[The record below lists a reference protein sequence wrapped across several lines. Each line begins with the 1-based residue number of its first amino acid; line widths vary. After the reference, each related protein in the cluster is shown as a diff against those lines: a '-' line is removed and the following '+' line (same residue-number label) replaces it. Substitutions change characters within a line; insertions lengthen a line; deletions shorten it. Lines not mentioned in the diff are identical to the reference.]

1 MLKIL
6 LKFQTQ
12 WEVNLAIAFPR
23 QNGFHP
29 IDLEVW
35 PHITF
40 AGAEQTYSVKI
51 PEYEFEEA
59 AELSRRSGYEKAL
72 TSE

>member
-1 MLKIL
+1 MDVPPFL
-6 LKFQTQ
+6 
-12 WEVNLAIAFPR
+12 
-23 QNGFHP
+23 
-29 IDLEVW
+29 
-35 PHITF
+35 HITF

-51 PEYEFEEA
+51 PEHEFEEA

>member
-1 MLKIL
+1 MLRVIC
-6 LKFQTQ
+6 KFQKQ
-12 WEVNLAIAFPR
+12 WEGGLAIALLR

-51 PEYEFEEA
+51 PDYEFDEA
-59 AELSRRSGYEKAL
+59 AEFLIRSGYEKAL

>member
-1 MLKIL
+1 MLRIIC
-6 LKFQTQ
+6 KFQTQ
-12 WEVNLAIAFPR
+12 WEASLAITFQR
-23 QNGFHP
+23 GNGFHL

-51 PEYEFEEA
+51 PGHEFKEA
-59 AELSRRSGYEKAL
+59 AELSRRSGYEEAL
-72 TSE
+72 ANE

>member
-6 LKFQTQ
+6 FKFQTQ
-12 WEVNLAIAFPR
+12 WEANLAIAFLR

-51 PEYEFEEA
+51 PEHEYEEA
-59 AELSRRSGYEKAL
+59 AEVSRKSGYEKAL
-72 TSE
+72 TSK